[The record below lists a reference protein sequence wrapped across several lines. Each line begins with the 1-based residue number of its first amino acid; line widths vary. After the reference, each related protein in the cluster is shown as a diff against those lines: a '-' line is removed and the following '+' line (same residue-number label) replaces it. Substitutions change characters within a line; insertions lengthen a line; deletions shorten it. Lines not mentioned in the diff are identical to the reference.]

1 MMLKKRLRALRKPIT
16 PAFLLVAAMVLS
28 LTAAGGASAVEMEN
42 LFFLHHSTG
51 RNIIQEGDV
60 RAWLADYDAQHA
72 RNYVLWDHDYNYIGL
87 TDPDGNLTGTSY
99 NIPDDNTDPDGL
111 YVLWTTDN
119 PARAAILANH
129 DVIAFK
135 SCFPASHIATDE
147 ELAQRQQWYLE
158 MRDFFDQHPEKV
170 FVVVSQPPLHR
181 LATNLAEADRARAF
195 ANWLKSDAYLA
206 GHPNLAC
213 IDLFDMLAAPD
224 DGSDTRNMLRYEYEL
239 SHYGT
244 DSHPNT
250 LANQT
255 VGPLLIEQLVLA
267 AQTRT
272 QSSTG
277 VAGDAPAPVV
287 PVLGYPNPFN
297 PRTTIAFDLPAAGPC
312 RVTIHALDGT
322 LVRTLVDGILPAGPR
337 RLAWDGTDRSG
348 RAVPSGVYLVR
359 LDGSVQGGQRLTL
372 VR

>member
-1 MMLKKRLRALRKPIT
+1 MNIRVTGPTVRRLLAAALL
-16 PAFLLVAAMVLS
+16 AVGL
-28 LTAAGGASAVEMEN
+28 AAGSGAIAATMDN

-51 RNIIQEGDV
+51 RGLIQGGDM
-60 RAWLADYDAQHA
+60 RGWLADYNAQHGSS
-72 RNYVLWDHDYNYIGL
+72 YVFWDHDYNYIGL

-111 YVLWTTDN
+111 HTLWTTDN
-119 PARAAILANH
+119 AARAAILANH
-129 DVIAFK
+129 QVIAFK
-135 SCFPASHIATDE
+135 SCFPASHIASDA
-147 ELAQRQQWYLE
+147 ELAQRKQWYLE

-181 LATNLAEADRARAF
+181 NVTNLDEADRARAF
-195 ANWLKSDAYLA
+195 ADWLKSAEYLS
-206 GHPNLAC
+206 GHPNVAC

-239 SHYGT
+239 SHSGT
-244 DSHPNT
+244 DSHPNA

-255 VGPLLIEQLVLA
+255 VGPLFIQALVLA
-267 AQTRT
+267 AETRS

-277 VAGDAPAPVV
+277 VGAALPPTRV
-287 PVLGYPNPFN
+287 PLRGAPNPFN
-297 PRTTIAFDLPAAGPC
+297 PRTTIHFDLPQDLPVRLAVYG
-312 RVTIHALDGT
+312 LDGT
-322 LVRTLVDGILPAGPR
+322 LVKVLAEGTLAAG
-337 RLAWDGTDRSG
+337 AHAATWDGTAADG

-359 LDGSVQGGQRLTL
+359 LSGAAHGGERLTL